1 MPYTSKQKIMKKNF
15 KKLTLNKKD
24 VSNLSEK
31 LKGGLDRQNDTL
43 ASGTSAPTFL
53 TLCFVCPAR
62 R

>member
-1 MPYTSKQKIMKKNF
+1 MKKNF